1 MSFCLS
7 LLCKFVI
14 IVIVA
19 CKILINSEYNNAFRY
34 HKVGLKTINRI

>member
-1 MSFCLS
+1 MSFCFS

-19 CKILINSEYNNAFRY
+19 CESLINSGYNNAFRY
-34 HKVGLKTINRI
+34 RRAGLETINQI